1 MESYDTGQI
10 FYGVMDRMLVEC
22 RSMNYDINDG
32 FLYFKS
38 TKSERFFRCPISG
51 LGHSLFTKKEDAKS
65 LCKYEEGQVFYH
77 VDAQSKVRMCKL
89 LRYDSKSQ
97 SMTFRDYH
105 SKTEFQGD
113 EKNIGKTLFDS
124 VDMAAASINLRDKKK
139 KAKNNTNTNT
149 TETSIVHRA
158 KKEVAK
164 KEYKPNHKKVN
175 ESRKSTKHL
184 EKKKSVAPT
193 SATFGFT
200 YSSSRR
206 DWNRKKSRPA
216 ELPKALQG
224 KGIQNY
230 KEDT

>member
-38 TKSERFFRCPISG
+38 TKSEQFFRCSISE
-51 LGHSLFTKKEDAKS
+51 LGRTLFTKKEDAKS
-65 LCKYEEGQVFYH
+65 FCKYEEGQVFYH
-77 VDAQSKVRMCKL
+77 VDAKRKVRMCKL
-89 LRYDSKSQ
+89 LRYDFKSQ

-124 VDMAAASINLRDKKK
+124 VDMAATSINLHDKKK
-139 KAKNNTNTNT
+139 KVKNNTTKKST
-149 TETSIVHRA
+149 VHRA
-158 KKEVAK
+158 KKE
-164 KEYKPNHKKVN
+164 YK
-175 ESRKSTKHL
+175 
-184 EKKKSVAPT
+184 
-193 SATFGFT
+193 FT
-200 YSSSRR
+200 YYSRR
-206 DWNRKKSRPA
+206 SDQSTKKSRPA

>member
-1 MESYDTGQI
+1 MADSYILNQLNPNS
-10 FYGVMDRMLVEC
+10 FLGVL
-22 RSMNYDINDG
+22 
-32 FLYFKS
+32 FLN
-38 TKSERFFRCPISG
+38 
-51 LGHSLFTKKEDAKS
+51 LGVLYLQKKDAKS
-65 LCKYEEGQVFYH
+65 FCKYEEGQVFYH
-77 VDAQSKVRMCKL
+77 VDAKRKVRMCKL

-97 SMTFRDYH
+97 SMTFCDYH

-124 VDMAAASINLRDKKK
+124 VDMADASTKLQDKKK
-139 KAKNNTNTNT
+139 KVKNNTNNTTTNT

-158 KKEVAK
+158 KKEAAK

-175 ESRKSTKHL
+175 ESRESTKHL
-184 EKKKSVAPT
+184 EKKKSVVPT

-200 YSSSRR
+200 YSGSRR